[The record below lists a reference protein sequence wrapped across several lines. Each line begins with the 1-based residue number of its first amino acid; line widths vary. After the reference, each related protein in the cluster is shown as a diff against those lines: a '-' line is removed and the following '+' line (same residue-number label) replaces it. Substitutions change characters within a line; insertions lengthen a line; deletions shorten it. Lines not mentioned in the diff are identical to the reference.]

1 MQVNDFMVKKR
12 ELDAHVEFLREQLL
26 LVEDKRERERLY
38 SVLDELLAEKMQIDD
53 YLEEASLEQNR
64 KAVSYIDTV
73 KQSQPVTG
81 VRGEKTS
88 SSSGSSTSYQE
99 EKRYEGNW
107 GESMYKPEKVGSLGH
122 QEKDYPVVRDVQI
135 TKICEIERG
144 KVVKLC
150 ALNKHHEL
158 TCRWCIYYGKNKEG
172 EYVFSGPDRTIKKMD
187 ASWSD
192 SLFVCTDME
201 FLQEQLLLVE
211 NERER
216 ERLHSVL
223 DELLVEKMQM
233 DNCPETFIDTVN
245 QTRPTH
251 TSKKVGSLSVGH
263 QEKDYPEI
271 QNVQIGKLCEIEKG
285 KVVRLCAPSWCPELA
300 YRWCIYYGKNDESKY
315 VFSEADR
322 TIKKIDA
329 SWHDS
334 LFLYMEKTKFW
345 EDRVVAL
352 DGKKERTV
360 PPSSLRDVL
369 RKDRLSNIE
378 AGSSVQLWDKDWWV
392 YRGKKDKD
400 HVFVNEKGKVRKMD
414 LAFSQVEFYYK
425 KEGGRTVDKEMI
437 SVPPS
442 SSSSSLPLVD
452 KLVNIEK
459 GKIVSLVPSLYHPEI
474 GNRWLNYYGRNKK
487 GEYVLSEADTVVKR
501 IDASWSDK
509 DFYYMDKTGFWKD
522 RTVII
527 KDEMEDEDKVDQ
539 GMNYVDK
546 ESGRVRRNWDWEVSS
561 PQPEVTQ
568 KAKPGVVVARRD
580 DPPSYFQEEFSKLL
594 HEMSRAEQGL
604 VSDKTIPK
612 MFDGKQ
618 VRLYKTPPRFD
629 SYKNWTAILDKQ
641 WEEEHMPFTE
651 DKDMYRFL
659 GRDEKGEAILEQVSS
674 KKDKG
679 KEKMDLCED
688 EETLRRE
695 EKSLAL
701 IGDVGKALRDKFASR
716 GPMIATVGMKI
727 PQADTPFTGSNTS
740 YPLALLKDVKVGSQ
754 VRLIGPPRVSV
765 ENFWSTYLGVDE
777 EGYPILQDEKKRHRI
792 NKDYLTKEWAYK
804 AEKECGTVDMV
815 IELREAC
822 SRGQVGKVRKL
833 LQDKFMLDGTH
844 LCMAV
849 EGGNLEILKLLLAQ
863 GCAYNKHTLSDFC
876 GRSTLEVYLWLKANG
891 YELTK
896 QVLISACKSGN
907 SALLDYFW
915 KN

>member
-12 ELDAHVEFLREQLL
+12 ELDAHVEFLQEQLL

-64 KAVSYIDTV
+64 KA
-73 KQSQPVTG
+73 QPVIE
-81 VRGEKTS
+81 VRGEKNWGESLFDAKKTS
-88 SSSGSSTSYQE
+88 TSSGSSAYT
-99 EKRYEGNW
+99 K
-107 GESMYKPEKVGSLGH
+107 KVGSLGH
-122 QEKDYPVVRDVQI
+122 QEKDYPAVRDVQI

-172 EYVFSGPDRTIKKMD
+172 EYVFSGPNRTIKKMD

-211 NERER
+211 DERER

-233 DNCPETFIDTVN
+233 DDCPETFIDTVN
-245 QTRPTH
+245 QTRPMYT
-251 TSKKVGSLSVGH
+251 KKLGSLSVGH

-271 QNVQIGKLCEIEKG
+271 QNVQIAKLCEIEKG

-300 YRWCIYYGKNDESKY
+300 YRWCIYYGKNEEGKY

-322 TIKKIDA
+322 TIKKIDGN
-329 SWHDS
+329 WHDS

-360 PPSSLRDVL
+360 PSSLRDVL

-392 YRGKKDKD
+392 YQGKKDKD
-400 HVFVNEKGKVRKMD
+400 HVFVNEKGKTRKLD

-425 KEGGRTVDKEMI
+425 KEGGKTVDKEMI

-442 SSSSSLPLVD
+442 SSSLPLVD
-452 KLVNIEK
+452 KLANIEK
-459 GKIVSLVPSLYHPEI
+459 GKIVSLCPSLYHPEI

-527 KDEMEDEDKVDQ
+527 KDEMEGE
-539 GMNYVDK
+539 
-546 ESGRVRRNWDWEVSS
+546 ESDGHIYREWDWEVSSS

-568 KAKPGVVVARRD
+568 KANPGVVVARRD
-580 DPPSYFQEEFSKLL
+580 DPPSYFYEEYRKLL
-594 HEMSRAEQGL
+594 HEMSSGEDMS
-604 VSDKTIPK
+604 VSEKTILK
-612 MFDGKQ
+612 KDKGKEKVSFYHDYRDQ
-618 VRLYKTPPRFD
+618 
-629 SYKNWTAILDKQ
+629 Q
-641 WEEEHMPFTE
+641 EEMWREQKIEFAE

-674 KKDKG
+674 KKNKG

-688 EETLRRE
+688 EDTLQRL
-695 EKSLAL
+695 EKRLAL
-701 IGDVGKALRDKFASR
+701 IDDVGKALRDKFASR
-716 GPMIATVGMKI
+716 INKKGTV
-727 PQADTPFTGSNTS
+727 ASEFFSDTA
-740 YPLALLKDVKVGSQ
+740 YPLTSLKDVKVGSH

-777 EGYPILQDEKKRHRI
+777 EGYPVLQDEKKRHRI
-792 NKDYLTKEWAYK
+792 NKNYLTKEWAYK
-804 AEKECGTVDMV
+804 AEKECNTVDMV

-822 SRGQVGKVRKL
+822 SQGQVEKVRKL

-849 EGGNLEILKLLLAQ
+849 EGCNLEILKLLLEQ

>member
-12 ELDAHVEFLREQLL
+12 ELDAHVEFLQEQLL
-26 LVEDKRERERLY
+26 LVEDKKERERLY

-64 KAVSYIDTV
+64 KA
-73 KQSQPVTG
+73 QPVIE
-81 VRGEKTS
+81 VRGEKNWGESLFDAKKTS
-88 SSSGSSTSYQE
+88 TSSGSSTYT
-99 EKRYEGNW
+99 K
-107 GESMYKPEKVGSLGH
+107 KVGSLGH
-122 QEKDYPVVRDVQI
+122 REKDYPAVRDVQI

-172 EYVFSGPDRTIKKMD
+172 EYVFSGPNRTIKKMD

-211 NERER
+211 DERER

-233 DNCPETFIDTVN
+233 DDCPETFIDTVN
-245 QTRPTH
+245 QTRPMH
-251 TSKKVGSLSVGH
+251 TKKLGSLSVGH

-271 QNVQIGKLCEIEKG
+271 QNVQIAKLCEIEKG

-300 YRWCIYYGKNDESKY
+300 YRWCIYYGKDNEGKY
-315 VFSEADR
+315 MFSEADR
-322 TIKKIDA
+322 TIKKIDG

-352 DGKKERTV
+352 DGKNERTV
-360 PPSSLRDVL
+360 PSSSLRDVL

-392 YRGKKDKD
+392 YQGKKDKD

-425 KEGGRTVDKEMI
+425 EEGGKTVDKEVI
-437 SVPPS
+437 SVPP
-442 SSSSSLPLVD
+442 SSSSLPLVD
-452 KLVNIEK
+452 KLANIEK
-459 GKIVSLVPSLYHPEI
+459 GKIVSLCPSLYHPEI

-487 GEYVLSEADTVVKR
+487 GEYVFSEADTVVKR

-527 KDEMEDEDKVDQ
+527 KDEMEGEDKVDQ

-659 GRDEKGEAILEQVSS
+659 GRDSKGEAILEQVSS

-679 KEKMDLCED
+679 KEKMDWYED

-695 EKSLAL
+695 EKSLSL

-727 PQADTPFTGSNTS
+727 PQADVPFTGSNTS

-765 ENFWSTYLGVDE
+765 ENFWSTYLGLDE
-777 EGYPILQDEKKRHRI
+777 EGYPVLQDEKKRHRI
-792 NKDYLTKEWAYK
+792 NKNYLTKEWAYK
-804 AEKECGTVDMV
+804 VEKECNTVGLV
-815 IELREAC
+815 IELREVC
-822 SRGQVGKVRKL
+822 SRGQVEKARKL
-833 LQDKFMLDGTH
+833 LQGKFMLDGTH

-849 EGGNLEILKLLLAQ
+849 QGSNLEILKLLLGQ

-907 SALLDYFW
+907 SALLDYLW

>member
-1 MQVNDFMVKKR
+1 MQVNDFIVKKR
-12 ELDAHVEFLREQLL
+12 ELDAHVEFLQEQLL
-26 LVEDKRERERLY
+26 LVEDRRERERLY

-53 YLEEASLEQNR
+53 YLEEASLEQGR
-64 KAVSYIDTV
+64 KA
-73 KQSQPVTG
+73 QPVIE

-88 SSSGSSTSYQE
+88 SSSGSSTSCQE

-107 GESMYKPEKVGSLGH
+107 GESLYKPEKVGSL
-122 QEKDYPVVRDVQI
+122 
-135 TKICEIERG
+135 
-144 KVVKLC
+144 
-150 ALNKHHEL
+150 
-158 TCRWCIYYGKNKEG
+158 
-172 EYVFSGPDRTIKKMD
+172 
-187 ASWSD
+187 
-192 SLFVCTDME
+192 
-201 FLQEQLLLVE
+201 
-211 NERER
+211 
-216 ERLHSVL
+216 
-223 DELLVEKMQM
+223 
-233 DNCPETFIDTVN
+233 
-245 QTRPTH
+245 
-251 TSKKVGSLSVGH
+251 GH

-300 YRWCIYYGKNDESKY
+300 YRWCIYYGKNDEGKY

-345 EDRVVAL
+345 EDRVALAL
-352 DGKKERTV
+352 DGKKERKSS
-360 PPSSLRDVL
+360 PSSPSSLRDVL

-392 YRGKKDKD
+392 YQGKKDKD
-400 HVFVNEKGKVRKMD
+400 HVFVNEKGKIRKMD

-425 KEGGRTVDKEMI
+425 KEGGKTVEKEMI
-437 SVPPS
+437 SVPS
-442 SSSSSLPLVD
+442 SSSSSLPPVD
-452 KLVNIEK
+452 KLANIEK

-487 GEYVLSEADTVVKR
+487 GEYVLSEADTVVRR
-501 IDASWSDK
+501 IDATWSDK

-522 RTVII
+522 RTVVI
-527 KDEMEDEDKVDQ
+527 KDEMEGEDKVDQ

-561 PQPEVTQ
+561 PQPEVIQ

-688 EETLRRE
+688 EDTLL
-695 EKSLAL
+695 K
-701 IGDVGKALRDKFASR
+701 DVGKALRDKFASR

-727 PQADTPFTGSNTS
+727 PQADIPFTGSNTS
-740 YPLALLKDVKVGSQ
+740 YPLALLKDVEVGSQ

-765 ENFWSTYLGVDE
+765 ENFWSTYLGLDE
-777 EGYPILQDEKKRHRI
+777 EGYPVLQDEKKRHRI

-804 AEKECGTVDMV
+804 TEKECNTVDTV

-849 EGGNLEILKLLLAQ
+849 EGGNLEILKLLLEQ
-863 GCAYNKHTLSDFC
+863 GCTYNKHTLSDFC

-907 SALLDYFW
+907 SVLLDYFW